1 MSFRPNRPAP
11 AEPRRA
17 DRRHRPSR
25 PAALTLALAAV
36 GCVAACGSSDAT
48 DSRDDQEQTVTTS
61 DTADTTSATTGS
73 PRTDAAGL
81 RALIAFPG
89 EPAVLWATSPLGVA
103 GDDRVPGPTDFG
115 SLAVLDYGDAAAV
128 QAMVT
133 GLPPSPGLV
142 PALPWFPPDVQAAAE
157 GNSVPVDVYLAV
169 PGFDPATQVG
179 VVHDDPRYILV
190 SYTTT

>member
-11 AEPRRA
+11 AEPHRT
-17 DRRHRPSR
+17 DRCRR
-25 PAALTLALAAV
+25 PAGPSALALVLAAV

-48 DSRDDQEQTVTTS
+48 DNRDDQEQTVTTS
-61 DTADTTSATTGS
+61 DTADTADS
-73 PRTDAAGL
+73 PSTDVTGL
-81 RALIAFPG
+81 RALITFPG
-89 EPAVLWATSPLGVA
+89 DPAVLWATSPLGVA

-115 SLAVLDYGDAAAV
+115 SLAVLDYGNAAAV

-142 PALPWFPPDVQAAAE
+142 PAVAWFPPDVRAAAD
-157 GNSVPVDVYLAV
+157 GNSVPVDVYLGV
-169 PGFDPATQVG
+169 PGFDPGTQVG